1 MPLQANGCRS
11 DDLCA
16 ASTACVLHK
25 EAEEVIPLDWFAAV
39 QWDDPGPLLVEAI
52 ATLFVW
58 GNVVV
63 AVLFL
68 VLLVTAAMVVYR
80 RRRFW
85 CVQAG
90 RIAEVE
96 FEEVGLPGC
105 RRAVTVHSCSLFSP
119 PTLVTCD
126 RWCLAAEI
134 PARRPLTPS
143 LKGGTQETDAP
154 KNWWAAMDSQILEC
168 LKAHGRCRWEGSAGS
183 CTSRREGP
191 QLSWPSWRRKE

>member
-90 RIAEVE
+90 RTQKWSSKRS
-96 FEEVGLPGC
+96 GC
-105 RRAVTVHSCSLFSP
+105 RGV
-119 PTLVTCD
+119 
-126 RWCLAAEI
+126 
-134 PARRPLTPS
+134 
-143 LKGGTQETDAP
+143 GGP
-154 KNWWAAMDSQILEC
+154 
-168 LKAHGRCRWEGSAGS
+168 
-183 CTSRREGP
+183 
-191 QLSWPSWRRKE
+191 